1 MDSLTEYFENIDVK
15 GNNVDIL
22 TNKINNFN
30 VNKDIIIESRTK
42 TALDIYNNAIN
53 MSENYNLY
61 EEIECIIFIQETKNL
76 FINWYNYLF
85 YKNWNENNYYS
96 YTDMQS
102 INKIKNGFE
111 QIISIEN
118 NNNNIFLCLNIIIT
132 TLSNLFFLTILLYN
146 I

>member
-96 YTDMQS
+96 YTDMQC

-132 TLSNLFFLTILLYN
+132 TLSNLFFLNNITI
-146 I
+146 